1 MGMAAKKYLLSV
13 ANKNYMELVEK
24 RNAEIRKEIE
34 ELEKLHKKAE
44 KKKKDKGKEN
54 K

>member
-13 ANKNYMELVEK
+13 ANKNYMEMVEK
-24 RNAEIRKEIE
+24 RNKEIQKE
-34 ELEKLHKKAE
+34 REEMEKLKKELEKKE
-44 KKKKDKGKEN
+44 DNDEN

>member
-1 MGMAAKKYLLSV
+1 MAMAAKKYLLSV

-24 RNAEIRKEIE
+24 RNEEIRKEKE
-34 ELEKLHKKAE
+34 ELEKLNQ
-44 KKKKDKGKEN
+44 KKKNRKEQ

>member
-1 MGMAAKKYLLSV
+1 MAMAAKKYLLSV

-24 RNAEIRKEIE
+24 RNEEIRKEKE
-34 ELEKLHKKAE
+34 ELEQLHRKAE
-44 KKKKDKGKEN
+44 KKKKRKEH